1 MIASILI
8 ALVLAG
14 VLLYVLALIPM
25 DAAIMTLIRV
35 VVILA
40 CVLYIVKALGLRVP
54 GL

>member
-1 MIASILI
+1 MLSVV
-8 ALVLAG
+8 LVLVIAG
-14 VLLYVLALIPM
+14 VLLYCLGMIPM

-40 CVLYIVKALGLRVP
+40 CVFYIIKALGLRIP